1 MFVINKEIFLAF
13 RHTLLYSHGLI
24 YLDVKQLYFC
34 SISAN
39 FGNRVASILKF
50 YVRVLYEKEDKDKCC
65 GTQVT
70 YLLIK
75 YLSMAFD

>member
-1 MFVINKEIFLAF
+1 MFVINKKIFLAF

-50 YVRVLYEKEDKDKCC
+50 YVRVLYEKEDEDKMLRNASNLFINQIFEH
-65 GTQVT
+65 G
-70 YLLIK
+70 
-75 YLSMAFD
+75 F